1 VPFGSGTPSV
11 PDTVNNQSAAAI
23 ECAPDVQREEQHAP
37 ASSRPKR
44 QPPYA
49 VVLFNDD
56 DHAFEFVVETLMKV
70 FGYPLERCYQ
80 LTLHVHEQ
88 GRGIVWSGTRELAE
102 LKRDQIRAAGPCFLA
117 GKKIDYPLGVG
128 IEPLPG

>member
-1 VPFGSGTPSV
+1 MTK
-11 PDTVNNQSAAAI
+11 QAAATI
-23 ECAPDVQREEQHAP
+23 DCPPDVQREEKQAP

-56 DHAFEFVVETLMKV
+56 DHSFDFVVETLAKV

-80 LTLHVHEQ
+80 LTLQIHEQ

-117 GKKIDYPLGVG
+117 GKKIEYPLGTS